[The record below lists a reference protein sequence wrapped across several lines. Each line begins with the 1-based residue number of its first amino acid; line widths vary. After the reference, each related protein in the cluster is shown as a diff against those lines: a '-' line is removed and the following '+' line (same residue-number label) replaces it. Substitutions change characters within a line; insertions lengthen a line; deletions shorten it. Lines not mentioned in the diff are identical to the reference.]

1 MVKSGFENETE
12 VAFSARA
19 AGSDVSAADLMQH
32 PDFPTA
38 VRLYV
43 RMTLDACRQDI
54 AVTKLF
60 GNTTQ
65 HVAFS
70 LIASLSARASQ
81 IEGAPPLTPSRL
93 IAEIGSMG
101 FSAHGKIEALINRM
115 VDQGLIER
123 RRWADD
129 GRVTLL
135 QPTDAFRAMDGVL
148 NKMHAAPAA
157 LLSQDPLVH
166 AIATGDRSAMRLM
179 RSAAMPNVEEAGA
192 MLQRAPAIAHF
203 VMSEAG
209 WLILLTLVDAI
220 WRDDVPGRRFEAI
233 AKACA
238 VTRPHVRNVLLK
250 GRDQGLL
257 LETAPRVFIL
267 APAFVHVF
275 ESWVA
280 EVLAAFIGCCRRSQ
294 QLPVAAAA

>member
-1 MVKSGFENETE
+1 MAKSGSGNEAE
-12 VAFSARA
+12 GALSAGLAVAE
-19 AGSDVSAADLMQH
+19 VSAAELVQH
-32 PDFPTA
+32 PDFSEA

-43 RMTLDACRQDI
+43 RMTLDACRQDL

-70 LIASLSARASQ
+70 LIATLSARAAQ
-81 IEGAPPLTPSRL
+81 IEGAPPLTPTRL
-93 IAEIGSMG
+93 IAEIKGMG
-101 FSAHGKIEALINRM
+101 LSSHGKIEALINRM
-115 VDQGLIER
+115 VDQGLIGR
-123 RRWADD
+123 VRWTDD

-135 QPTDAFRAMDGVL
+135 QPTDAFLAMDSVL
-148 NKMHAAPAA
+148 NRMHAMPAA
-157 LLSQDPLVH
+157 LLTDDPLVR
-166 AIATGDRSAMRLM
+166 AIANGDRSAMLLM
-179 RSAAMPNVEEAGA
+179 RSAAMPNIGEAAA

-220 WRDDVPGRRFEAI
+220 WRGDVRARRYEAI

-250 GRDQGLL
+250 GREQGLL
-257 LETAPRVFIL
+257 LQTAPGVFLL
-267 APAFVHVF
+267 APDFVQVF
-275 ESWVA
+275 EAWIA

-294 QLPVAAAA
+294 RTPVAAAA